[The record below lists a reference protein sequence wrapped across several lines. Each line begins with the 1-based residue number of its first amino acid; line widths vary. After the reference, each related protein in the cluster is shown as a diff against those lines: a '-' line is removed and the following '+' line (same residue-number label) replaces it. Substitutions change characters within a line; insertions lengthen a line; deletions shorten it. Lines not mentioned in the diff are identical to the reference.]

1 MISPPTMPAPAWAA
15 GVGAVARQEAMA
27 GALGGVSATGVAMF
41 VSHPLDTLKTRV
53 QAKGW
58 GASAKELARQPFY
71 GIGPH
76 VAWYSLFNMVRF
88 SCFCS
93 LRGCAERSTGLTG
106 WHSAAVAGAGAGLV
120 TGVTLHP
127 FFVIKAYQQVTRTSI
142 SVAYSTLV
150 NAESL
155 FTAAR
160 GFPLACVRFPI
171 GVGALFSVNEVLR
184 PQGAVG
190 WLERGVASGLAGAV
204 STSLIM
210 PLDVVQSKLMS
221 QRAGRPHQ
229 YKGAWDCARQLLAE
243 EGPRAF
249 SAGYS
254 VALARAVCTTAIL
267 LPTCDSFTEFFRGAL
282 QQ

>member
-127 FFVIKAYQQVTRTSI
+127 FF
-142 SVAYSTLV
+142 
-150 NAESL
+150 
-155 FTAAR
+155 
-160 GFPLACVRFPI
+160 CD
-171 GVGALFSVNEVLR
+171 
-184 PQGAVG
+184 QG
-190 WLERGVASGLAGAV
+190 V
-204 STSLIM
+204 STSDADQHKCGLFHLGQCRVFVHSCSRISVG
-210 PLDVVQSKLMS
+210 LCKISYWG
-221 QRAGRPHQ
+221 GRPVF
-229 YKGAWDCARQLLAE
+229 GE
-243 EGPRAF
+243 
-249 SAGYS
+249 
-254 VALARAVCTTAIL
+254 
-267 LPTCDSFTEFFRGAL
+267 
-282 QQ
+282 